1 MVDLKEPAEKIVVEQ
16 GHDEV
21 DEEMENCEKEFELMR
36 NASFEDCWNDAL
48 YTVLDNFEEI
58 AMNRTELKDNSNAE
72 NTVDE
77 LDSIQKNK
85 NQETTNSS
93 ERSLESILNYDP
105 PKSQIIKNKQT
116 SPVKNS
122 NPTNIKKSLKFD
134 NKPDNFKLA
143 TIHKFLLGCDGENFH
158 NAEADCIAMFFLCQ
172 LGHYFAEWA
181 DTNAI
186 SLNTFIL
193 K

>member
-1 MVDLKEPAEKIVVEQ
+1 MKKHQKVKLLKISKRVLSETIVS
-16 GHDEV
+16 G
-21 DEEMENCEKEFELMR
+21 
-36 NASFEDCWNDAL
+36 
-48 YTVLDNFEEI
+48 
-58 AMNRTELKDNSNAE
+58 
-72 NTVDE
+72 
-77 LDSIQKNK
+77 
-85 NQETTNSS
+85 
-93 ERSLESILNYDP
+93 
-105 PKSQIIKNKQT
+105 
-116 SPVKNS
+116 PVKNS
-122 NPTNIKKSLKFD
+122 NPTNIKKNLKFD
-134 NKPDNFKLA
+134 KKLDNFKLA